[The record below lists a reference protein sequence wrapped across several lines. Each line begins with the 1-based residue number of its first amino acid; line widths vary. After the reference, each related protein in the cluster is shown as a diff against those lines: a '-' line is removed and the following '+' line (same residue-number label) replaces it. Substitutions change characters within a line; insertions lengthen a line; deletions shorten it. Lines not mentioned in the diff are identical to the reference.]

1 MVRAGSEAPR
11 PACRM
16 AGMRV
21 AYIHTHMVKLQHTSA
36 STGVIV
42 DDRMTFL
49 PKNNADARK
58 A

>member
-1 MVRAGSEAPR
+1 
-11 PACRM
+11 M

-21 AYIHTHMVKLQHTSA
+21 AYIQTHMVKLQHTSA